1 MPGGTAWKM
10 IERPTPASGW
20 SYIAGGYP
28 WLSLLLTDFQGRV
41 GNGGNGGDGEGGAAF
56 GFIG

>member
-10 IERPTPASGW
+10 IERPSPASGW
-20 SYIAGGYP
+20 TYVEAGYP
-28 WLSLLLTDFQGRV
+28 WLSLLLTDLSGGN
-41 GNGGNGGDGEGGAAF
+41 GNGGNGEGDGGAY